1 MSDSQSLTTTSS
13 SSIATLN
20 VLNLVAYIANVGLVN
35 GVPSLLNL
43 PDNAE
48 VSAKYQTLV
57 TPAGWAFAIWGLI
70 FLMQAIW
77 SIVQIAVPA
86 ARSNPQVL
94 EGVGKKYI
102 SVCFFQAAWTFAF
115 GYEQMTL
122 SMAFMLGILYYLYKI
137 YKAQQGVADDQ
148 DDDVMDNNASSS
160 SNAAYWLFQFPF
172 GLHLGWIVAASL
184 VNANLV
190 LVAYGASASFMYAA
204 AITTVLLAF
213 GVASFTLYTESQK
226 EHSPTVVIPVVLVWA
241 LVSISCYLLLLLS
254 CSETNFLYDCC

>member
-1 MSDSQSLTTTSS
+1 MTDTSMTTTGST
-13 SSIATLN
+13 IATLN

-77 SIVQIAVPA
+77 SIVQIVVPA
-86 ARSNPQVL
+86 ARSNPQVVD
-94 EGVGKKYI
+94 GVGTKYI
-102 SVCFFQAAWTFAF
+102 SVCFFQVAWTFAF
-115 GYEQMTL
+115 GYEQMLL
-122 SMAFMLGILYYLYKI
+122 SMVFMLGILYYLYQI
-137 YKAQQGVADDQ
+137 YVCQQAVLGQNDD
-148 DDDVMDNNASSS
+148 MASSKT
-160 SNAAYWLFQFPF
+160 YWLFQFPF

-190 LVAYGASASFMYAA
+190 LVAYGASASLMFAA
-204 AITTVLLAF
+204 AVTTVL
-213 GVASFTLYTESQK
+213 VALVVAIFTLFRESQK
-226 EHSPTVVIPVVLVWA
+226 EHPPTVVVPMVLVWA
-241 LVSISCYLLLLLS
+241 LVSCF
-254 CSETNFLYDCC
+254 NDCFY